1 LFGRSFARDFAKNR
15 SDKKNRLTMATSSPA
30 ATVAPA
36 ISATLAPRRSSKLLI
51 GIVIAVGL
59 IAAGGAAAYVF
70 LPRFMGA
77 ASTETAKAPTPE
89 KPIFL
94 TLEPLT
100 VNLQSEGRGRFL
112 QIGMAVRVRDEQTKA
127 QLVEFMPEVR
137 SRLLLLLSNRAPES
151 VVAPEDKAKLAEEI
165 RKALSTPLAPDTPE
179 LGISSVSFN
188 TFVVQ

>member
-1 LFGRSFARDFAKNR
+1 
-15 SDKKNRLTMATSSPA
+15 MATSSSAANAIPA
-30 ATVAPA
+30 D
-36 ISATLAPRRSSKLLI
+36 SGPRRSSKLMI
-51 GIVIAVGL
+51 GLLLAVGIIAV
-59 IAAGGAAAYVF
+59 GAAAYV
-70 LPRFMGA
+70 LVPRFMGSPA
-77 ASTETAKAPTPE
+77 TAETPKAPVPE

-94 TLEPLT
+94 MLDPLT

-137 SRLLLLLSNRAPES
+137 SRLLLLLSNRAPDS
-151 VVAPEDKAKLAEEI
+151 IVAPEDKAKLAEEI
-165 RKALSTPLAPDTPE
+165 RKSLSTPLSAGGPE